1 MKLFRN
7 CPQEGRESCEGCPRL
22 GRCIVRKLKRRFV
35 KKTKAFFRKVEIKH
49 IVFILFLVIILV
61 IAFGVKTKVLNMKN
75 MKLMLK
81 F

>member
-35 KKTKAFFRKVEIKH
+35 KKTKAFFRKVEIFYCA
-49 IVFILFLVIILV
+49 VW
-61 IAFGVKTKVLNMKN
+61 ACAGRCGMVK
-75 MKLMLK
+75 
-81 F
+81 

>member
-35 KKTKAFFRKVEIKH
+35 KKTKAFFRKV
-49 IVFILFLVIILV
+49 
-61 IAFGVKTKVLNMKN
+61 
-75 MKLMLK
+75 
-81 F
+81 